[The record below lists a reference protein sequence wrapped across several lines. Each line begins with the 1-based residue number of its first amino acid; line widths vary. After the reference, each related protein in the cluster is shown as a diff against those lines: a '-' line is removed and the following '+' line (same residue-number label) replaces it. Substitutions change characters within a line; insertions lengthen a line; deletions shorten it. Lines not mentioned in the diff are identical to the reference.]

1 MKLVKEIIQSL
12 LWKNGYN
19 LQRIRD
25 FPEKNLNLLK
35 LLVKQL
41 YDSTSKTTIV
51 QIGANDGKTDDPV
64 HSLICQ
70 GNWSG
75 VLVEPMP
82 NLYEE
87 LSSTYHDTSGIALD
101 NCAIAKEDGVA
112 TMYRVVRDE
121 SLPEYV
127 RLLASFDIN
136 VILKQKPLIPNI
148 EKFIETVE
156 VPTMTMSS
164 LLKKHG
170 IQDVNLL
177 QIDTEGF
184 DYEILK
190 MAFNA
195 GLLPDIVNFEYI
207 HLQPE
212 NIVECSRMLDSKGYS
227 YLKVGRDLVAVKQS
241 LVD

>member
-1 MKLVKEIIQSL
+1 MKLVKDAVQSL

-25 FPEKNLNLLK
+25 FPERNINLLK
-35 LLVKQL
+35 LLAKQL
-41 YDSTSKTTIV
+41 YDSTSNTVV
-51 QIGANDGKTDDPV
+51 QIGANDGKTDDPI
-64 HSLICQ
+64 HSIISD

-87 LSSTYHDTSGIALD
+87 LSSTYHNISGIALD

-112 TMYRVVRDE
+112 TMYRVVQDE
-121 SLPEYV
+121 ALPEYV

-148 EKFIETVE
+148 EQFIETVE
-156 VPTMTMSS
+156 VPSMTMSS

-170 IQDVNLL
+170 IQDINLL
-177 QIDTEGF
+177 QIDAEGF

-190 MAFNA
+190 MVFNA
-195 GLLPDIVNFEYI
+195 GFSPDIINFEYVHI
-207 HLQPE
+207 SPE
-212 NIVECSRMLDSKGYS
+212 NLVECSEMFDRKGYS
-227 YLKVGRDLVAVKQS
+227 YLKVGRDLVAVKQN